1 MSGFLPKPKPF
12 RKPITDVDLLRLVDS
27 VIFGEQFAKLTK
39 HEIEEARKSQ
49 PYQMLQRIGST
60 MYRAGEAGLRPKP
73 TLMVVEKSEPKA
85 EAAPVDDEQPQT
97 EPAA

>member
-27 VIFGEQFAKLTK
+27 VIFGEQAAKLTP

-49 PYQMLQRIGST
+49 PYQMLQRIGSA

-73 TLMVVEKSEPKA
+73 RLMVVEKSEPK
-85 EAAPVDDEQPQT
+85 EAATVDDEQPQP
-97 EPAA
+97 EPAT